1 MTSLVAFLFVLGIL
15 VYPFL
20 LGLGW
25 WFTRTAERVEQDFAD
40 HIQDN

>member
-1 MTSLVAFLFVLGIL
+1 

-25 WFTRTAERVEQDFAD
+25 WFTRTAERIEQDFAD